1 MSEETN
7 TLNPDVEKTLESDS
21 VIRKYLSGGT
31 DSNELLGMELKPVT
45 LASLAF
51 MQEAD
56 SELIKGIDIEQIK
69 NVILEVLMFLY
80 IHTEDNAKLARL
92 LSRSKNPASAIRE
105 KAYAMGVDLPADKVP
120 EILALIVE
128 MLTEATQTKV
138 EPLPSE
144 DEVLGDKK
152 KANQKG

>member
-1 MSEETN
+1 MSEET
-7 TLNPDVEKTLESDS
+7 TPTDPDIEKTIEADNM
-21 VIRKYLSGGT
+21 IRKYLSGG
-31 DSNELLGMELKPVT
+31 SSSGELLGLELKPVT

-56 SELIKGIDIEQIK
+56 SELLKGIEIEQIK

-92 LSRSKNPASAIRE
+92 LSRNKNPNAVIRE

-128 MLTEATQTKV
+128 MLSEATQTKV

-144 DEVLGDKK
+144 DEVVSDKK
-152 KANQKG
+152 KADQA